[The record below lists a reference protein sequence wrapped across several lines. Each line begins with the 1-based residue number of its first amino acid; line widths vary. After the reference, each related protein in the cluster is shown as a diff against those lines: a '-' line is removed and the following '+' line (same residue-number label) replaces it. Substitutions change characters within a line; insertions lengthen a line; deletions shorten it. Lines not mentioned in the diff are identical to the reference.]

1 MLCGDLT
8 KILFWVISKLW
19 NITTNGHMLSDCL
32 IIVGWTLNSWNSE
45 LDSRVWIKITF
56 VFLIRWKT
64 AIYNIVF
71 NGAHI
76 AEVEEL

>member
-1 MLCGDLT
+1 
-8 KILFWVISKLW
+8 
-19 NITTNGHMLSDCL
+19 MLSDCL